1 MSGDQKRIPAAE
13 SVPYHVNARIK
24 TKTYEEKL
32 ATTIVNGKRLDG
44 RTFSEARKNCKCS
57 TVCLFRNSSSY
68 DFLFLFFS
76 SKAECDIEG
85 KGIGVH

>member
-1 MSGDQKRIPAAE
+1 MSGDQKRIPAPE

-44 RTFSEARKNCKCS
+44 RAFSDARKICKLCMDHNS
-57 TVCLFRNSSSY
+57 FGFRWAN
-68 DFLFLFFS
+68 DFSLL
-76 SKAECDIEG
+76 
-85 KGIGVH
+85 H